1 MRVRLAPVRSAALG
15 TAALA
20 SALALVAT
28 GCSAAGS
35 APRVAA
41 LVPEGTVGTDAYP
54 TVLIAWCDAM
64 PRQIDIGEEYR
75 YRTQAEFDDHLLE
88 VALGD
93 PGEDWSVSFV
103 NGDDS
108 LTELPG
114 GPVVDPMGMQVLA
127 VGVGSQATEG
137 GAATEHDLGTVHVS
151 ADRLTRQAQEHDG
164 ELPGALVTESSRY
177 DAQET
182 VPLDDFEP
190 DC

>member
-1 MRVRLAPVRSAALG
+1 MRAAALR

-20 SALALVAT
+20 SALALVTA
-28 GCSAAGS
+28 GCSAAGN

-41 LVPEGTVGTDAYP
+41 LVPEGGVDDDAYP
-54 TVLIAWCDAM
+54 TILIAWCDAV
-64 PRQIDIGEEYR
+64 PRQVDIGEEYR
-75 YRTQAEFDDHLLE
+75 YRTEAEFDDHLLE
-88 VALGD
+88 VDLGD

-103 NGDDS
+103 NGDGS

-137 GAATEHDLGTVHVS
+137 GAAAEHDLGTVHVS
-151 ADRLTRQAQEHDG
+151 ADRLTRQAEEYEG
-164 ELPGALVTESSRY
+164 GLPAALVTESSRH

-182 VPLDDFEP
+182 VPLDDVEP